1 VLEPSIVVVGGGVS
15 GLAASIALA
24 RQGHRVTVVERDSTP
39 MPETAEQAFEWD
51 RRGAPQVRHSHAFL
65 ARLRNL
71 LRDHY
76 PDVLASLMEAGARE
90 ISFAEG
96 RPSTITNYEP
106 QADDEELVLI
116 ACRRTT
122 FEWVLRRAALAEG
135 GVTFRSGNGVVGLLH
150 DGGRAA
156 APTVIGVRLDD
167 DSELT
172 ADLTII
178 AGGRRS
184 DAPEWLTAIGAAA
197 VDEKV
202 DDTGIVY
209 FSRFYRLLPGFEWP
223 PRTGTIGGDL
233 GYLKYGVFVGD
244 NDTFSITLAVST
256 DDDSLRSV
264 LDDADVFDTVARSLM
279 ATAPYLD
286 GRAEPITDVHKMAG
300 LLNRWRDYAPDGQ
313 PVALGVHVIGDARL
327 CTNPLYGRGC
337 TTSFWHAHLLA
348 ESVAAHPGDVA
359 AQAVALDTA
368 TRTHLY
374 PWYKASVRADR
385 DSRQVA
391 GRILS
396 GDSDQAADD
405 PAAAMRA
412 IFREGLLPALRTD
425 AHVLRAFFRNFNLL
439 TTPDALLTDPD
450 VMNRVLAVYQDR
462 ESRPPEPALGPRRAA
477 LVEMIAG
484 AAG

>member
-1 VLEPSIVVVGGGVS
+1 MGQVAETSV
-15 GLAASIALA
+15 
-24 RQGHRVTVVERDSTP
+24 VVERDDTP
-39 MPETAEQAFEWD
+39 MPETPEAAFAWD

-76 PDVLASLMEAGARE
+76 PDVLADLMAAGARE
-90 ISFAEG
+90 VPFADG
-96 RPSTITNYEP
+96 LPPTITNYEP
-106 QADDEELVLI
+106 QPDDAELVLI

-122 FEWVLRRAALAEG
+122 FEWVLRRAARAEQR
-135 GVTFRSGNGVVGLLH
+135 VTFRTGQ
-150 DGGRAA
+150 
-156 APTVIGVRLDD
+156 GVRGLAHSRTVTATTPVVTGIIVDD
-167 DSELT
+167 GTELA
-172 ADLTII
+172 ADLTVV

-184 DAPEWLTAIGAAA
+184 NAPEWLAAIGAPA

-202 DDTGIVY
+202 EDTGIVY
-209 FSRFYRLLPGFEWP
+209 FSRFYRLQPGCEWP

-256 DDDSLRSV
+256 DDDALRSV
-264 LDDADVFDTVARSLM
+264 LDDAQVFDNVARSLP

-300 LLNRWRDYAPDGQ
+300 LMNRWREYVPGGE
-313 PVALGVHVIGDARL
+313 PVALGLHAIGDARV

-337 TTSFWHAHLLA
+337 STSFWHAHLLA
-348 ESVAAHPGDVA
+348 EAIAAHPTDLL
-359 AQAVALDTA
+359 AQALALDES

-374 PWYKASVRADR
+374 PWYRASVRSDR
-385 DSRQVA
+385 DARRVA

-396 GDSDQAADD
+396 GETDDSND
-405 PAAAMRA
+405 PTAPMRA

-439 TTPDALLTDPD
+439 TEPEALLTDPD
-450 VMNRVLAVYQDR
+450 VMARVLAVYQDR
-462 ESRPPEPALGPRRAA
+462 ENRPPEPVLGPRRA
-477 LVEMIAG
+477 EMLELLNA
-484 AAG
+484 

>member
-1 VLEPSIVVVGGGVS
+1 VIDSSIVVVGGGVS

-24 RQGHRVTVVERDSTP
+24 RQGRSVIVVERDNTS

-76 PDVLASLMEAGARE
+76 PDVLASLMAAGARE
-90 ISFAEG
+90 VPFSDG
-96 RPSTITNYEP
+96 LPPTITNYEP
-106 QADDEELVLI
+106 HVDDEELVLI

-135 GVTFRSGNGVVGLLH
+135 GVTFRSGHGVVGLLH
-150 DGGRAA
+150 DGAA
-156 APTVIGVRLDD
+156 VPTVTGVGLDD
-167 DSELT
+167 GTELV
-172 ADLTII
+172 ADLTVL
-178 AGGRRS
+178 AGGSRS
-184 DAPEWLTAIGAAA
+184 DAPDWLTAIGARA

-202 DDTGIVY
+202 DDTGIIY
-209 FSRFYRLLPGFEWP
+209 FSRFYRLLAGFEWP

-256 DDDSLRSV
+256 DDDALRTV
-264 LDDADVFDTVARSLM
+264 LDDSDVFDSVARSLT

-300 LLNRWRDYAPDGQ
+300 LLNRWRDYVPDGQ

-337 TTSFWHAHLLA
+337 TTSYWHAHLLA
-348 ESVAAHPGDVA
+348 EAVAAHPGDA
-359 AQAVALDTA
+359 RGQAVTLDA
-368 TRTHLY
+368 STRTHLY
-374 PWYKASVRADR
+374 PWYQASVRADR
-385 DSRQVA
+385 DARRVA
-391 GRILS
+391 GRILA
-396 GDSDQAADD
+396 GDSDRSDDD
-405 PAAAMRA
+405 PAAPMRA
-412 IFREGLLPALRTD
+412 VFREGLLPALRTD

-439 TTPDALLTDPD
+439 TAPDALLTDAD
-450 VMNRVLAVYQDR
+450 VMGRVLAVYQDR
-462 ESRPPEPALGPRRAA
+462 DSRPPEPALGPRRSA
-477 LVEMIAG
+477 LVEMIGVAG
-484 AAG
+484 LAS